1 MNLFAVTVLS
11 FLRLFH
17 HPRRDTYRR
26 IRDDPPVRYQQRA
39 AEHWRNRQFGFLGG
53 HDKFERTKKQQFL
66 LCAGYSSGTKYA
78 VANSVQSELTQLAF
92 GGEFPVVIVR
102 VVPAQR

>member
-1 MNLFAVTVLS
+1 
-11 FLRLFH
+11 
-17 HPRRDTYRR
+17 
-26 IRDDPPVRYQQRA
+26 
-39 AEHWRNRQFGFLGG
+39 
-53 HDKFERTKKQQFL
+53 
-66 LCAGYSSGTKYA
+66 